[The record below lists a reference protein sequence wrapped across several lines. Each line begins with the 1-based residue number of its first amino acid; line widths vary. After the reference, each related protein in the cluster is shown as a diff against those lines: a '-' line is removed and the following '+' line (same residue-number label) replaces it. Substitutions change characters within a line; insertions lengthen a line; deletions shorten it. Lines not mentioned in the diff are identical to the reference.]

1 MFSSSGGQSVFSSN
15 VGSRGGGG
23 SAFSSSSSG
32 GRDTE
37 TVKKFK
43 KLSKY
48 SKSLKPLFTAY
59 QEGRYNQLNNLLSQ
73 ANYQNYSVQI
83 RRLKEGK
90 RRYKE
95 YEDLRE
101 LTTNSLQGMYRAYQQ
116 FGDNKDLQQQLRN
129 IQDAEEILYN
139 PQLLHEYLE
148 TLQPVTYALPTANVT
163 AIAATLRPEYAEYI
177 SLHGYPEDGIFDM
190 DLLADILNN
199 QAATVIL

>member
-1 MFSSSGGQSVFSSN
+1 MFSSGGQSVFSSN
-15 VGSRGGGG
+15 VGGGG

-73 ANYQNYSVQI
+73 ANYQDYSVQI

-116 FGDNKDLQQQLRN
+116 FGDNKDLRQQLRN

-139 PQLLHEYLE
+139 PALLHEYLQ
-148 TLQPVTYALPTANVT
+148 TLQPASYSLPAANVT

-177 SLHGYPEDGIFDM
+177 RLYGYPEDGIFDM

-199 QAATVIL
+199 QATTVIL